1 MPTMRLTPAALFEL
15 LLRDA
20 GIDGYVKNYRF
31 HAPVS
36 RREIDYAWV
45 ELRCGA
51 EIDEETCHSHW
62 RKQSEDRQKGNI
74 ALLTGWRLL
83 RFSGAMLRD
92 DPDRCIAQLRE
103 LLGHGAVHI

>member
-1 MPTMRLTPAALFEL
+1 MRLMLTPAALFEL

-31 HAPVS
+31 RAPAS
-36 RREIDYAWV
+36 RQEIDYAWP
-45 ELRCGA
+45 ELRCGV
-51 EIDEETCHSHW
+51 EVDEETCHGRW
-62 RKQSEDRQKGNI
+62 RKQTEDRQKGNI

-92 DPDRCIAQLRE
+92 DPDGCIAQLRE
-103 LLGHGAVHI
+103 LLGC